1 MQVRI
6 NKPFDGYKAGQMV
19 RVEVDADGCP
29 LRAEWRRRLADAKED
44 QCCEVVDAQ
53 SVDQVINAPERAPKR
68 RDK

>member
-6 NKPFDGYKAGQMV
+6 LKPFGGYNTGQVV

-44 QCCEVVDAQ
+44 QCCEIVDAQ
-53 SVDQVINAPERAPKR
+53 AVEQSDNAPATAPKR
-68 RDK
+68 RN